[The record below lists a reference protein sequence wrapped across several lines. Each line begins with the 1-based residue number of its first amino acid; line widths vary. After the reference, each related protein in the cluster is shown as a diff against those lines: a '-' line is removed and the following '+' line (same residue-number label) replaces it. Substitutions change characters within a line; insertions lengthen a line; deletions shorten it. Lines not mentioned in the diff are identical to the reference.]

1 MSGWNSRQTLISPRS
16 CRSVEIRALFSGD
29 NRPVTLPSNFG
40 RAIDLSGLGKTPAAK
55 AAPSIG
61 KQVTAANL
69 ATDFVALSKNKV
81 VILICWSSRSPE
93 SLKVLDTLG
102 KLQSGDGGTWV
113 LGSVN
118 VDAEAQ
124 VATALQVRTVP
135 YAIALVAEQIIP
147 LFEQSYP
154 EAQIRAVVD
163 KVLSIAAEQGVGS
176 PTEEVMEPEEVE
188 AFAALDSGD
197 YVAAEAA
204 YMKLLGRNPN
214 DAFAKL
220 GLAQTRLL
228 IRTKG
233 LDIAVV
239 TKQAVEDPNNLDLQI
254 QCADCEMIAG
264 NVEGAFNRLLDCVR
278 AFSGEDQGR
287 AKGHLLNL
295 FLLVDPADARLVKAR
310 SALASALF

>member
-1 MSGWNSRQTLISPRS
+1 M
-16 CRSVEIRALFSGD
+16 
-29 NRPVTLPSNFG
+29 TLPSNFG
-40 RAIDLSGLGKTPAAK
+40 RAIDLSGLGTSAK
-55 AAPSIG
+55 PSTAVG
-61 KQVTAANL
+61 RQVTAANL
-69 ATDFVALSKNKV
+69 ASEFVALSKTKV
-81 VILICWSSRSPE
+81 VILLCWSSRSPE
-93 SLKVLDTLG
+93 SLAVLDILG
-102 KLQSGDGGTWV
+102 RLQINDGDKWV

-176 PTEEVMEPEEVE
+176 PTEEKMEPEEEE
-188 AFAALDSGD
+188 AFAALDAGD
-197 YVAAEAA
+197 YAIAEAA
-204 YMKLLGRNPN
+204 YKKLLDRIPN
-214 DAFAKL
+214 DKYAKL
-220 GLAQTRLL
+220 GLAQTQLL

-233 LDIAVV
+233 LDLAVV
-239 TKQAVEDPNNLDLQI
+239 AKQAAEEPNNLNLQI

-264 NVEGAFNRLLDCVR
+264 NVEAAFNRLLQCVR
-278 AFSGEDQGR
+278 TFGGDEQAR
-287 AKGHLLNL
+287 AKAHLLDL
-295 FLLVDPADARLVKAR
+295 FLLVDPADARLVNAR